1 MRDFYKILEISS
13 TSNIAEIKK
22 AYRKLALKYHP
33 DKNYG
38 DTSFSKN
45 FNDINEAYD
54 ILSNPITKQDYDFKF
69 KQTFEQQSSNSQ
81 KQAQSSSNNE
91 VEQLIFNWIVE
102 EFKKQF
108 STTPHL
114 MLDKLALTRIKG
126 FASSAYKTLEKETIA
141 IINIPYITFI
151 DGQPKHLNAQL
162 TREILNDLIQ
172 KKKENQPKKETKKD
186 TVTPL
191 TFLLHFQS
199 IRKKVEGINS
209 NEINQDILFNSIEVL
224 LTENNIKFLL
234 DCNDSKT
241 NNRIIEEIIRCC
253 KPLPYIYVED
263 IALRLIRLANTD
275 NNSIKKITSFIK
287 QRKLW
292 SKLDKFRGVAVIVA
306 LVIIIG
312 TVYYLQ
318 TDHSYHRP
326 KNDALNNSIAK
337 NTTSSQLTTE
347 QKIQYE
353 RDSLAKAGW
362 RENNIINGQLSSCYN
377 FKPQKGN
384 IANYLEVN
392 VGSGTDVVI
401 KVINL
406 KTEKS
411 VRYVFI
417 NSGTTYTI
425 SNIPEGQYYLKIAYG
440 KNWFMKEDN
449 GRCLGKF
456 IRNPI
461 YEKGEDIMDFTRQ
474 YRNDGVSIP
483 SFKLSLDVISTDISN
498 SFNSQN
504 ISENDFNL

>member
-1 MRDFYKILEISS
+1 MKDFYKILEISS
-13 TSNIAEIKK
+13 TSNIAEIKR
-22 AYRKLALKYHP
+22 AYRRLALKYHP
-33 DKNYG
+33 DKNSG
-38 DTSFSKN
+38 DTLFSKN

-54 ILSNPITKQDYDFKF
+54 ILSNPLTKQDYDFKY

-91 VEQLIFNWIVE
+91 AEQLIFNWIVE
-102 EFKKQF
+102 ELKKN
-108 STTPHL
+108 STTTHV
-114 MLDKLALTRIKG
+114 MLDKFALVRIKG
-126 FASSAYKTLEKETIA
+126 FANSAYKTLGKETIA

-151 DGQPKHLNAQL
+151 DGQAEHLNVQL
-162 TREILNDLIQ
+162 TREILNNLIQ
-172 KKKENQPKKETKKD
+172 KKKETKKD
-186 TVTPL
+186 MVTPL
-191 TFLLHFQS
+191 TLLLRFQS

-241 NNRIIEEIIRCC
+241 NNRIIEEIIECC
-253 KPLPYIYVED
+253 KPLPYTYVEG

-287 QRKLW
+287 KRKFW
-292 SKLDKFRGVAVIVA
+292 SKLDKFRGAAVIVA

-326 KNDALNNSIAK
+326 KNDDLNNSIAE
-337 NTTSSQLTTE
+337 NTSSPQLTTE

-362 RENNIINGQLSSCYN
+362 RENDIINGQLSSCYN
-377 FKPQKGN
+377 FKAKKGN

-401 KVINL
+401 KVINF

-456 IRNPI
+456 IRNPM

-474 YRNDGVSIP
+474 FRNDGVSIP